1 MTEIIHFTDSIN
13 YELEQTERLLKK
25 LYRQLFRKLEVELS
39 PDEYVMLDTIS
50 INDGICQRDLAKLVL
65 KDRANTG
72 RILDNLETKGL
83 IKRYVDTKNN
93 RLVKKTAITEFG
105 IKKLNNINNT
115 IKTYINGTVRRI
127 SAEEVDKVKNVLKK
141 FRMNLEKTVEINI

>member
-13 YELEQTERLLKK
+13 YELEQTGRLLKK
-25 LYRQLFRKLEVELS
+25 LSRQLFRKLEVELS

-50 INDGICQRDLAKLVL
+50 INDGICQRDLAKLIL

-72 RILDNLETKGL
+72 RILDNLEAKGL

-93 RLVKKTAITEFG
+93 RLVKKTAITESG
-105 IKKLNNINNT
+105 TKELNNINNT
-115 IKTYINGTVRRI
+115 IKTYINGTVRKI

-141 FRMNLEKTVEINI
+141 FRMNLEKAVEINI